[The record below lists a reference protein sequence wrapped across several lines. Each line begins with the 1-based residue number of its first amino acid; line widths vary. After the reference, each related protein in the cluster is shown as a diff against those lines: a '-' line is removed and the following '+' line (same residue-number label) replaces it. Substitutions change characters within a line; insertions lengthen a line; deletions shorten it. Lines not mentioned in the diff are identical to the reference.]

1 MEMKEQLEALIAE
14 QKTFVAKANEE
25 ITGLGSV
32 QTETKTALE
41 VLKAQLNAIQAYQ
54 QKPSQQEAEL
64 KSLGQQFV
72 ESGAFTEFKG
82 RAWHKGGAALNVNGS
97 IVERKTTIT
106 SSTVGNST
114 PGILFPQR
122 LPGIVKP
129 PMEQV
134 RVRDL
139 IPFGTTSNNAVE
151 YIKENVFTNAASPQT
166 EGSAKAESA
175 LTFTIAHAHVQTIA
189 HWLPATRQILDDF
202 PQLQAYIDG
211 RLLDGLAEAEDA
223 ELLNGDGTGL
233 HLSGLITEATAYAGT
248 YDAGSDTRLDK
259 INHALAELEAAK
271 YHPDG
276 IVLNPVDLRILQVIK
291 ENITAANQGAYV
303 LGGPGVA
310 LPPSIWNLPVAVTTA
325 MTVGKFLVGDFR
337 RYSMGF
343 DRMQSRVD
351 ISTEHS
357 TFFTENKVAIRA
369 EERIALAV
377 FAGAAFRYGSF

>member
-1 MEMKEQLEALIAE
+1 MKEQLEALIAE

-25 ITGLGSV
+25 ITGMGSV

-41 VLKAQLNAIQAYQ
+41 VLKAQLNTIQAYQ
-54 QKPSQQEAEL
+54 QKPSSQEAEL

-72 ESGAFTEFKG
+72 ESDTFTEFRG
-82 RAWHKGGAALNVNGS
+82 RAWHKGGAAFNLKRG

-106 SSTVGNST
+106 SSAVGSST
-114 PGILFPQR
+114 SGILVPQR
-122 LPGIVKP
+122 IPGIVRS
-129 PMEQV
+129 PMEKI

-139 IPFGTTSNNAVE
+139 IPFGTTGNNAVE
-151 YIKENVFTNAASPQT
+151 YVKENVFTNAASPQT
-166 EGSAKAESA
+166 EGSDKAESA
-175 LTFTIAHAHVQTIA
+175 LTLTISHAHVQTIA
-189 HWLPATRQILDDF
+189 HWIPATSQILEDF

-233 HLSGLITEATAYAGT
+233 HLSGLITEATDYAGT

-259 INHALAELEAAK
+259 LNHALAELEAAK
-271 YHPDG
+271 YEPDG

-291 ENITAANQGAYV
+291 ENVTAANQGAYV

-310 LPPSIWNLPVAVTTA
+310 LPPSIWNLPVAVTTE
-325 MTVGKFLVGDFR
+325 MGVGKFLVGAFK
-337 RYSMGF
+337 RYTMGF
-343 DRMQSRVD
+343 DRMKSRIDV
-351 ISTEHS
+351 STEHADY
-357 TFFTENKVAIRA
+357 FIKNMVAVRA

-377 FAGAAFRYGSF
+377 YSGAAFRYGSF